1 MSHRVGKELY
11 DAIEVNDI
19 EKVRKLLDQNIY
31 MYYENPRNARITGME
46 LACSAGHLQIIKALV
61 HKGYDVN
68 RVNKEGATAIFYALF
83 SDNDPNAKCL
93 EYLLLHNANVNIRDA
108 NGLTPLHLSI
118 MHNLYKQT
126 MILLNNG
133 AIINIPAS
141 DLNLNTLVLCMPH
154 KKYLKIFPL
163 LLASNYWVFQ
173 NVKLES
179 NDEINI
185 IRNKTL
191 YLLNNMINTMENI
204 NKQIPRLEK
213 NIDYRLSIR
222 SADAPS
228 IFKKIKINEIEKEP
242 FINKIYTIST
252 YHYNI
257 MYNLSMIQLIKRALS
272 EGNEYMIIACQE
284 ALSAKPRSK
293 DRRLKDYAA
302 IRCIG
307 KVVELKEK
315 LNYYT
320 EQHNK
325 TLLFMKR
332 KQAGLINI
340 GNIINTRCNQMITLG
355 QFQTIQS

>member
-11 DAIEVNDI
+11 DAIEINDI
-19 EKVRKLLDQNIY
+19 ERVRKLLDQNIY

-61 HKGYDVN
+61 HKGYNIN

-83 SDNDPNAKCL
+83 SDNDPQARCL
-93 EYLLLHNANVNIRDA
+93 EYLVLHNADVNIRDS

-118 MHNLYKQT
+118 MHNLYKQA

-141 DLNLNTLVLCMPH
+141 ELNLNTLVLCMPD

-179 NDEINI
+179 TDEINI

-213 NIDYRLSIR
+213 DIDSRLSRR
-222 SADAPS
+222 SSDSPS
-228 IFKKIKINEIEKEP
+228 IFKRIKINEIEKDP

-257 MYNLSMIQLIKRALS
+257 IYNLSMIHIINRALS

-284 ALSAKPRSK
+284 ALSTKPRSK

-307 KVVELKEK
+307 KIVELKEK
-315 LNYYT
+315 LKFY
-320 EQHNK
+320 EKEHNK
-325 TLLFMKR
+325 TLAFMKR
-332 KQAGLINI
+332 KQSGLINI
-340 GNIINTRCNQMITLG
+340 GNIVNTRCNQIIARPQPNPT
-355 QFQTIQS
+355 